1 MTTDHRSETLP
12 DVDPSRTRTLQVT
25 PHPYFTPDN
34 AIVAAVYRDRA
45 TGEPSYYPVEV
56 KRSDLLAA
64 LGAEPDETDYREV
77 VEENNRLG
85 RKLAEAVSEGHRIR
99 GALGLGNLADTRL
112 VLARIQELT
121 EEAEKDDQEPE
132 EGLYSPRDDQDQIDS
147 SWALEKAGDVIRN
160 LAAVGALPRDVAGF
174 SLLLIAEW
182 ILSGREGDRG

>member
-1 MTTDHRSETLP
+1 MTTELP
-12 DVDPSRTRTLQVT
+12 NVNPRDQRTLAIIN
-25 PHPYFTPDN
+25 PNFSPDN
-34 AIVAAVYRDRA
+34 VIVASVYPGD
-45 TGEPSYYPVEV
+45 GGGHYPVEV

-132 EGLYSPRDDQDQIDS
+132 EGLYSPRDDQDQIDR
-147 SWALEKAGDVIRN
+147 SWALEKAGEVLGR
-160 LAAVGALPRDVAGF
+160 LAAVGALPKDWAGVPVVAV
-174 SLLLIAEW
+174 AEW
-182 ILSGREGDRG
+182 ILNGEPVDRG

>member
-1 MTTDHRSETLP
+1 MNLKITGTTETEP
-12 DVDPSRTRTLQVT
+12 DGL
-25 PHPYFTPDN
+25 
-34 AIVAAVYRDRA
+34 VALHAEADGREVSFGPFDRR
-45 TGEPSYYPVEV
+45 E
-56 KRSDLLAA
+56 LLTA
-64 LGAEPDETDYREV
+64 LRAEPDETDYQEV
-77 VEENNRLG
+77 IAENERLG
-85 RKLAEAVSEGHRIR
+85 KRLSEKVSEGHRIR

-132 EGLYSPRDDQDQIDS
+132 EGLYSPRDDQDQIDR